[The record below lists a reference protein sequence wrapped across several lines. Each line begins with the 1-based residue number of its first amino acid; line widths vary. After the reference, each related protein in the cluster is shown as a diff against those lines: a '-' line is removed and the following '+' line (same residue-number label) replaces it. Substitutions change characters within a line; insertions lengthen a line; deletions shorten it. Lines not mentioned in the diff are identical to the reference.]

1 MEWQLVDLV
10 FLFLGRSRCPWQ
22 QSLGR
27 DPGLVE
33 WEMFWL
39 QLQKGRLL
47 SLCTKKRSIL
57 FKMCFLHTQKN
68 PIYWQEPSKGCK
80 IEKTMAGGPHYK
92 TVPTCWLL
100 NGSVCSRW
108 LQENYW
114 SPGTLLLTGL
124 REVTSLDR
132 DRNRHRLL
140 VQHWLLI
147 HTQVKI
153 NNKDPSKYTV
163 NKYWFQTTHTS
174 ILNLAFDV
182 WVCNKYSLQ

>member
-10 FLFLGRSRCPWQ
+10 FLFLGRSQCPW
-22 QSLGR
+22 SWGR

-47 SLCTKKRSIL
+47 WLCTKQNGQFF
-57 FKMCFLHTQKN
+57 FKCAFTQTQKN
-68 PIYWQEPSKGCK
+68 LQYIDKSHQKDVK
-80 IEKTMAGGPHYK
+80 KKTQHYK

-100 NGSVCSRW
+100 NRSVCSRW

-114 SPGTLLLTGL
+114 SPGALLLTGL
-124 REVTSLDR
+124 RKVTSLDR

-147 HTQVKI
+147 HTQGKI
-153 NNKDPSKYTV
+153 KDLHKDQSKYIV
-163 NKYWFQTTHTS
+163 NKQTFIPDNFIHVFWT
-174 ILNLAFDV
+174 
-182 WVCNKYSLQ
+182 